1 MVDHS
6 HPWLFGSLDSKL
18 FNQCF
23 KHRPAFA
30 PGASAGR
37 IIECVYFVK
46 SDPGVYCLQIIDVRI

>member
-1 MVDHS
+1 MSRDLITGRIYQFVVDHS

-30 PGASAGR
+30 PGASVGR
-37 IIECVYFVK
+37 IIECV
-46 SDPGVYCLQIIDVRI
+46 SLH